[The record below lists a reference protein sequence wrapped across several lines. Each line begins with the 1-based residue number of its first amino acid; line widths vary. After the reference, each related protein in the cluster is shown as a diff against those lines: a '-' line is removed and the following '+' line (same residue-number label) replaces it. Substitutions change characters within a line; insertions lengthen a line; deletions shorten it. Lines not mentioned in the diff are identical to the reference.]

1 MPELNYVAIV
11 VVAVL
16 NIILGM
22 LWWHDALFGK
32 PWRALMGWGKMSKAE
47 MAKKKKEAGP
57 AYATS
62 AVSSLVMAFFIAG
75 LLDMMQIDTLGG
87 ACRLAWVMWVAFVAT
102 TTLVDYMYAERK
114 LKLWAIN
121 YGYHLAG
128 MIMMS
133 LVLVS
138 WS

>member
-22 LWWHDALFGK
+22 IWWHDVLFGK
-32 PWRALMGWGKMSKAE
+32 PWRALMGWDKMSKDDL
-47 MAKKKKEAGP
+47 KKKQKEAGP
-57 AYATS
+57 AHATS
-62 AVSSLVMAFFIAG
+62 AVSSLVIAFFLGG
-75 LLDMMQIDTLGG
+75 LIDMLDLDSLGG
-87 ACRLAWVMWVAFVAT
+87 AFRLAWVLWVAFVAT

-114 LKLWAIN
+114 IKLWAIN

-133 LVLVS
+133 LILVS